1 MAIAHDFAYVRP
13 ASIDAAVKELAAA
26 AGTARVLAGGTD
38 VVPWLRD
45 DLIEPELLVD
55 IKSIPGL
62 SSIGRQGD
70 TLELGALVTF
80 SDVIGSEVIHDAAPM
95 LVEMAHMV
103 ASVEVRNRATL
114 AGNLCSA
121 VPSLDAGPALLVYD
135 ATVRL
140 VGESGPRT
148 VPLSGWFVGPKETRL
163 STDEIVTGI
172 TVPLPT
178 ADHGAAFLK
187 LARYAGEDLAQANLA
202 ILLTAE
208 RDYRLAFGAVAPT
221 PFRAGSIEALL
232 HGKPLDGV
240 LLTKAALLVDE
251 EMAPIADVRAS
262 AEYRTHMCR
271 VMLARGLRAADSR
284 LAGAG
289 PPYPAHLI

>member
-55 IKSIPGL
+55 IKAIPGL
-62 SSIGRQGD
+62 GSIGREGD

-80 SDVIGSEVIHDAAPM
+80 SDVIASGVIHDAAPM

-103 ASVEVRNRATL
+103 ASVGVRNRATL

-135 ATVRL
+135 AAVRL
-140 VGESGPRT
+140 VGEGGLRT
-148 VPLSGWFVGPKETRL
+148 VPLSEWFVGPKETRL
-163 STDEIVTGI
+163 GRHEIVTGI
-172 TVPLPT
+172 TVPLP
-178 ADHGAAFLK
+178 AIDHAAVFLK

-202 ILLTAE
+202 ILLTADRE
-208 RDYRLAFGAVAPT
+208 YRLAFGAVAPA

-232 HGKPLDGV
+232 HGKPLDDE
-240 LLTKAALLVDE
+240 LLASAALLVDE
-251 EMAPIADVRAS
+251 EIAPITDVRAS

-271 VMLARGLRAADSR
+271 VMLTRGLRAADSR
-284 LAGAG
+284 LVGDG